1 MQMTYKLK
9 FKNHKGDIQQVCDIQ
24 CDDSTEDI
32 MVKAMEEIKKYCHE
46 HGHHMEHYIR
56 AWNSDGD
63 TVFDFG
69 SHTDFFHLTPQIY
82 SITMDHTEIEDKEL

>member
-1 MQMTYKLK
+1 MTYKLK
-9 FKNHKGDIQQVCDIQ
+9 FKNYQGEIQQVCDIQ

-32 MVKAMEEIKKYCHE
+32 MVKAMEEIKKYCDE
-46 HGHHMEHYIR
+46 HGHHMEHYIM
-56 AWNSDGD
+56 AWNLDGG

-82 SITMDHTEIEDKEL
+82 SIKYDDHTEIEDKEL

>member
-1 MQMTYKLK
+1 MTYKLK
-9 FKNHKGDIQQVCDIQ
+9 FKNYQGEIQQVCDIQ

-32 MVKAMEEIKKYCHE
+32 MVKAMKEIKKYCDE

-82 SITMDHTEIEDKEL
+82 SIKYDDHTEIEDKEL

>member
-1 MQMTYKLK
+1 MTYKLK
-9 FKNHKGDIQQVCDIQ
+9 FKNYQGEIQQVCDIQ

-32 MVKAMEEIKKYCHE
+32 MVKAMEEIKKYCDE

-56 AWNSDGD
+56 VWNSDGD

-69 SHTDFFHLTPQIY
+69 SHTDFYHLTPQIY
-82 SITMDHTEIEDKEL
+82 SIKYDDHTEIEDKEL